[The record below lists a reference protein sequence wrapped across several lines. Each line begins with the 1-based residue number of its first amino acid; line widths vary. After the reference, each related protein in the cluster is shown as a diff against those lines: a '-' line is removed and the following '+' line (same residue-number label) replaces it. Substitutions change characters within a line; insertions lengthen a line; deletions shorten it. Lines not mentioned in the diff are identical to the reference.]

1 MNMAFI
7 HERLTRLR
15 ALVPSAALLQ
25 FAVSTLEDY

>member
-15 ALVPSAALLQ
+15 AVVPSAALFQ
-25 FAVSTLEDY
+25 FTVSTLEDY